1 MWCDVKSCISIYLA
15 SYPPN
20 HLCIY
25 LSIYLTI
32 YLSSYRL
39 FFIPWYEFAIPCL
52 HLDWRLKIP
61 QKLFPQ
67 IFNPPNLRGGLTIRR
82 RNPVESSIWRG
93 KGFHPSTHSIPFH
106 PSVHPIHPPI
116 LSIHP
121 SFPFIYIAICSPIC
135 LSTYIYLPIYLAI
148 YLSIH
153 PSNYI
158 LSYNVAILG
167 LHVDW
172 RSKKEQSSIQRRVQG
187 VPTTRSIEKPFSRHA
202 RQPVFKQFK
211 PTIKQNCTGFD
222 TY

>member
-1 MWCDVKSCISIYLA
+1 MWSHV
-15 SYPPN
+15 
-20 HLCIY
+20 Y
-25 LSIYLTI
+25 LSIELATDFSLYLDTNLQSPACI
-32 YLSSYRL
+32 W
-39 FFIPWYEFAIPCL
+39 IE
-52 HLDWRLKIP
+52 DWRFHRNSFLKSST
-61 QKLFPQ
+61 QSA
-67 IFNPPNLRGGLTIRR
+67 GGLTIRR

-121 SFPFIYIAICSPIC
+121 FRSSTYLPIAIRSPIC
-135 LSTYIYLPIYLAI
+135 LSTYISTN
-148 YLSIH
+148 LSFD
-153 PSNYI
+153 PSNCI

-172 RSKKEQSSIQRRVQG
+172 RSKKELSSVQRRVQG